1 MSFFYYISLDFSAD
15 ICNLSIFYN
24 KMSFFSYVWLMSF

>member
-1 MSFFYYISLDFSAD
+1 MSFFYYISLDFTTD
-15 ICNLSIFYN
+15 IYNLSIFYN